1 MVSAITTCTE
11 KPSMYRQIIRS
22 PVTWLENRGESFG
35 RQSSGDFITMG
46 TGTVPSFDFSAVL
59 HINREC
65 VGE

>member
-1 MVSAITTCTE
+1 
-11 KPSMYRQIIRS
+11 MYRQIIRS